1 MLMNADL
8 YQRLNC
14 EIMMLEKARKEY
26 TSRLEQL
33 QDCKGS
39 FLRRTKP
46 GKGKYYYY
54 SVKVDIATRFQS
66 GSENMLPTPCPS
78 A

>member
-26 TSRLEQL
+26 EIQRAAPPASPNAPQSSTSTLEDAKEVAYEKIQEPED
-33 QDCKGS
+33 QD
-39 FLRRTKP
+39 
-46 GKGKYYYY
+46 
-54 SVKVDIATRFQS
+54 DM
-66 GSENMLPTPCPS
+66 N
-78 A
+78 